1 MRNHARADHPDS
13 AGPEGACG
21 WPGQPAPGWDLDNL
35 GFETL
40 CRDLGFASAADYI
53 EYKARTSVPNT
64 RAAKL

>member
-1 MRNHARADHPDS
+1 
-13 AGPEGACG
+13 
-21 WPGQPAPGWDLDNL
+21 L